1 MMPKLWQQEE
11 ALSRIVFTRHNMTKI
26 KVKQIRSTI
35 DRDHKQKRIIEAL
48 GLGRLNKIK
57 EHNDTPQIRGMIF
70 KVKHLVEVVQ

>member
-1 MMPKLWQQEE
+1 M
-11 ALSRIVFTRHNMTKI
+11 SKI

-48 GLGRLNKIK
+48 GLGKLNKVK
-57 EHNDTPQIRGMIF
+57 EHNDTPQIRGMIT